1 MDNTIKKG
9 HTPKK
14 KAEIWSDE
22 EKQKL
27 WYLYLDNSDL
37 SCLDLAEKV
46 KGSFHNRTENA
57 ITAMIYNLK
66 QASEPSLI
74 KANNL
79 SESDVKKI
87 VLEWYTNGMFADILQ
102 DEYGRDLEEILQEE
116 PKTAEELLKTAMDI
130 ITDLEKFAN
139 KKIKNEIKRLFVDA
153 DIWIFKEG
161 DI

>member
-1 MDNTIKKG
+1 
-9 HTPKK
+9 
-14 KAEIWSDE
+14 
-22 EKQKL
+22 
-27 WYLYLDNSDL
+27 
-37 SCLDLAEKV
+37 
-46 KGSFHNRTENA
+46 
-57 ITAMIYNLK
+57 MIYNLK

-130 ITDLEKFAN
+130 ITDLECN
-139 KKIKNEIKRLFVDA
+139 
-153 DIWIFKEG
+153 
-161 DI
+161 

>member
-9 HTPKK
+9 THLRK

-57 ITAMIYNLK
+57 ITAMI
-66 QASEPSLI
+66 QS
-74 KANNL
+74 
-79 SESDVKKI
+79 
-87 VLEWYTNGMFADILQ
+87 
-102 DEYGRDLEEILQEE
+102 
-116 PKTAEELLKTAMDI
+116 
-130 ITDLEKFAN
+130 
-139 KKIKNEIKRLFVDA
+139 
-153 DIWIFKEG
+153 
-161 DI
+161 

>member
-1 MDNTIKKG
+1 
-9 HTPKK
+9 
-14 KAEIWSDE
+14 
-22 EKQKL
+22 
-27 WYLYLDNSDL
+27 
-37 SCLDLAEKV
+37 
-46 KGSFHNRTENA
+46 
-57 ITAMIYNLK
+57 MIYNLK

-116 PKTAEELLKTAMDI
+116 PKTAEELLKTADI

-139 KKIKNEIKRLFVDA
+139 KKIKMR
-153 DIWIFKEG
+153 
-161 DI
+161 

>member
-1 MDNTIKKG
+1 
-9 HTPKK
+9 
-14 KAEIWSDE
+14 
-22 EKQKL
+22 
-27 WYLYLDNSDL
+27 
-37 SCLDLAEKV
+37 
-46 KGSFHNRTENA
+46 
-57 ITAMIYNLK
+57 MIYNLK

-130 ITDLEKFAN
+130 ITDLEC
-139 KKIKNEIKRLFVDA
+139 KN
-153 DIWIFKEG
+153 
-161 DI
+161 